1 MIKKYNILF
10 SVFLFLLFPLTGN
23 STSTIAFDNLLLF
36 RNVAK
41 KLRAIKT
48 ISYHYNREFSYPSE
62 SYHSKSSGEMY
73 LDFSKENDLVGFR
86 YQYRDSIG
94 LSVFNNAEAF
104 DVNTHRKTINIAGKL
119 NKSSFEGRSPI
130 YNSIITLRNI
140 LPLVIEDQSII
151 KKVSDTLI
159 ANKSY
164 YLLTFETQNKYPDYL
179 GTGFST
185 TTQDLRFYNR
195 LIVNKKTLLPLTLL
209 QTKKGSKDL
218 NRTDFTAIK
227 MNPVPPT
234 DHSWYYSSYLN
245 EYKPEK
251 QQSVAIIKA
260 GKIAPDFSLTN
271 YETGLKEE
279 LSKFRGHVV
288 LLEFWIKNCG
298 YCIEAVPKLNALNKK
313 YKSANFRVLGLNTED
328 NQNAISVFVKKNQVE
343 YPVFWGNNQEVN
355 KTYGIAAFPQV
366 VLIDKT
372 GLIIYSGKLDTEKIT
387 ELIDKSI

>member
-1 MIKKYNILF
+1 
-10 SVFLFLLFPLTGN
+10 
-23 STSTIAFDNLLLF
+23 
-36 RNVAK
+36 
-41 KLRAIKT
+41 
-48 ISYHYNREFSYPSE
+48 
-62 SYHSKSSGEMY
+62 MY

-86 YQYRDSIG
+86 YQYRDSAG
-94 LSVFNNAEAF
+94 LYVFNNAEAF
-104 DVNTHRKTINIAGKL
+104 DVNIYRKTINIVGKL

-164 YLLTFETQNKYPDYL
+164 YLLTFETRNKYPDYL

-185 TTQDLRFYNR
+185 TTQDLIFYNR

-209 QTKKGSKDL
+209 QTKKGSEDL

-251 QQSVAIIKA
+251 QQSVAIIEA
-260 GKIAPDFSLTN
+260 GEVAPDFSLTN
-271 YETGLKEE
+271 YETDLKEE
-279 LSKFRGHVV
+279 LSKFLGHVV

-313 YKSANFRVLGLNTED
+313 YKSAHFRVLGLNTED
-328 NQNAISVFVKKNQVE
+328 NQNAISVFIKKNQVE
-343 YPVFWGNNQEVN
+343 YPVFWGNNPELN
-355 KTYGIAAFPQV
+355 KNYGIAAFPQV
-366 VLIDKT
+366 VLIDKA
-372 GLIIYSGKLDTEKIT
+372 GLIIYSGKLDTQKIT

>member
-1 MIKKYNILF
+1 MVKKYHILF
-10 SVFLFLLFPLTGN
+10 SVFLLFPFTGN
-23 STSTIAFDNLLLF
+23 STSTIASDDLSLF
-36 RNVAK
+36 RNVAE

-86 YQYRDSIG
+86 YQYQDSAG

-104 DVNTHRKTINIAGKL
+104 DVNIHRKTINIAGKL

-151 KKVSDTLI
+151 KEVSDTLI

-209 QTKKGSKDL
+209 QTKKGSEDL

-260 GKIAPDFSLTN
+260 GEIAPDFSLTN

-313 YKSANFRVLGLNTED
+313 YKSASFRVLGLNTED
-328 NQNAISVFVKKNQVE
+328 NQNAISAFVKKNQVE
-343 YPVFWGNNQEVN
+343 YPVFWGNNPDVN
-355 KTYGIAAFPQV
+355 KNYGIAAFPQA

-372 GLIIYSGKLDTEKIT
+372 GLIIYSGKLDTQKIT

>member
-1 MIKKYNILF
+1 MIKKYTILS
-10 SVFLFLLFPLTGN
+10 SVCLLLLFPFTGN
-23 STSTIAFDNLLLF
+23 SISTTAFDNLSLF
-36 RNVAK
+36 RNVAE
-41 KLRAIKT
+41 KLSAIKT

-86 YQYRDSIG
+86 YQYRDSAG

-104 DVNTHRKTINIAGKL
+104 DVNSYRKTINIAGKL
-119 NKSSFEGRSPI
+119 TKSSFEGRSPI

-140 LPLVIEDQSII
+140 LPLVIEDQNII

-164 YLLTFETQNKYPDYL
+164 YLLTFETRNKYPDYL

-185 TTQDLRFYNR
+185 TTQDLIFYNR

-209 QTKKGSKDL
+209 QTKKGSEDL

-251 QQSVAIIKA
+251 QQSAAIIKA
-260 GKIAPDFSLTN
+260 GEVAPDFSLTN
-271 YETGLKEE
+271 YETGVKEE
-279 LSKFRGHVV
+279 LSKFRGHLV

-328 NQNAISVFVKKNQVE
+328 NQNAISAFVKKNQVE
-343 YPVFWGNNQEVN
+343 YPVFWGNNPELN
-355 KTYGIAAFPQV
+355 KNYGIAAFPQV
-366 VLIDKT
+366 VLIDKA
-372 GLIIYSGKLDTEKIT
+372 GLIIYSGKLDTQKIT

>member
-10 SVFLFLLFPLTGN
+10 SVFLFLLFPLIGY

-36 RNVAK
+36 RKVAE

-48 ISYHYNREFSYPSE
+48 VSYHYNREFSYPSE
-62 SYHSKSSGEMY
+62 SYNSKSKGEMY
-73 LDFSKENDLVGFR
+73 IDFSKENDLVGFR
-86 YQYRDSIG
+86 YQYRDSSG

-104 DVNTHRKTINIAGKL
+104 DVDIHHKTINVAGKL

-140 LPLVIEDQSII
+140 LPLIIEDQNII

-209 QTKKGSKDL
+209 QTKKGSEDL

-227 MNPVPPT
+227 INPVPPT
-234 DHSWYYSSYLN
+234 DNSWYYSSYLN

-251 QQSVAIIKA
+251 QQSVVIIKA
-260 GKIAPDFSLTN
+260 GETAPDFSLTN
-271 YETGLKEE
+271 QETGLKEE

-298 YCIEAVPKLNALNKK
+298 YCIEAVSKLNDLNKK
-313 YKSANFRVLGLNTED
+313 YKSVNFRILGVNTED
-328 NQNAISVFVKKNQVE
+328 NQNAVSTFIKKNQVE
-343 YPVFWGNNQEVN
+343 YPVFWGNNPAVN
-355 KTYGIAAFPQV
+355 KNYGIAAFPQV
-366 VLIDKT
+366 VLIDKA
-372 GLIIYSGKLDTEKIT
+372 GLIIYSGNLDTEKIT
-387 ELIDKSI
+387 KLIDKSI

>member
-86 YQYRDSIG
+86 YQYRDSSG

-104 DVNTHRKTINIAGKL
+104 DVNTHRKTINIASKL

-260 GKIAPDFSLTN
+260 GEIAPDFSLTN

-328 NQNAISVFVKKNQVE
+328 NQNGISVFVKKNQVE

-372 GLIIYSGKLDTEKIT
+372 GLIICSGKLDTEKIT

>member
-23 STSTIAFDNLLLF
+23 SISTIAFDNLLLF
-36 RNVAK
+36 RNVGK

-260 GKIAPDFSLTN
+260 GEIAPDFSLTN